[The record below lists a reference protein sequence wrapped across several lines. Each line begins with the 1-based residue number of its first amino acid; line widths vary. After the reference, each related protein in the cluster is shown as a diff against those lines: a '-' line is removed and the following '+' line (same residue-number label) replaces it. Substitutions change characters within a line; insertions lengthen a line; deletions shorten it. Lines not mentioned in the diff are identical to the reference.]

1 MGLFNFF
8 RKNNPKENILDDL
21 YSGLEIIADSSY
33 SIFLHSFNLD
43 KRAFGEAT
51 RFETCVAAFF
61 YIDYCMSENIS
72 ENIRKNFYELA
83 KVKIIERFSNK
94 LSNTDLS
101 DIIDYRLDE
110 YSKIAMEMGRDWR
123 ESFNNLYEVNLKGTE
138 NTDNIKKL
146 PGLKYEGAFEQ
157 MPKKLF
163 FIMLEVGSIYKAAK
177 LVKELFA
184 GKSLHSI
191 IQGIEEIDSKLAKEL
206 IAGKGLRSIMQG
218 IEEITRNGRN

>member
-1 MGLFNFF
+1 MGFFNFF

-21 YSGLEIIADSSY
+21 YSGLEKIADSSY
-33 SIFLHSFNLD
+33 RIFLESFNLD
-43 KRAFGEAT
+43 RRAFGEAT
-51 RFETCVAAFF
+51 KIETCVAAFF

-72 ENIRKNFYELA
+72 KNIRKNFYELA

-110 YSKIAMEMGRDWR
+110 YAKVAMEMGRDWPK
-123 ESFNNLYEVNLKGTE
+123 SFNNLYEVTLKGTE
-138 NTDNIKKL
+138 NIDTIKKL
-146 PGLKYEGAFEQ
+146 PGIKYEGQSMQEVL
-157 MPKKLF
+157 KKLL
-163 FIMLEVGSIYKAAK
+163 FIRNETGNMYKAAK

-191 IQGIEEIDSKLAKEL
+191 IQEIEEIDLKIKQEFRES
-206 IAGKGLRSIMQG
+206 GL
-218 IEEITRNGRN
+218 